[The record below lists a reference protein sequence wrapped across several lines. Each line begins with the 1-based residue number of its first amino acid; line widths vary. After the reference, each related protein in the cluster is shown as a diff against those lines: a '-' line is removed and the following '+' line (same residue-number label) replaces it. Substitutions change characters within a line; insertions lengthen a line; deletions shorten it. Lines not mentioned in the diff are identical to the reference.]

1 MMFTY
6 LGTLVVGVELV
17 QVAYMGR
24 TARFITMNQS
34 GGVQVV
40 DEKLDGS
47 LPMRLAC
54 VRHLLQAMPP
64 GMQAFPVHPGLGG
77 EQFFEDFRAC
87 QEALV
92 LETED

>member
-1 MMFTY
+1 MFTY

-24 TARFITMNQS
+24 TARYISMNPS

-40 DEKLDGS
+40 DEPLEGS
-47 LPMRLAC
+47 LPMRIAC
-54 VRHLLQAMPP
+54 LRHLLQAMPP
-64 GMQAFPVHPGLGG
+64 GMQAYAVHPGVGE
-77 EQFFEDFRAC
+77 EQFFLDFRAC